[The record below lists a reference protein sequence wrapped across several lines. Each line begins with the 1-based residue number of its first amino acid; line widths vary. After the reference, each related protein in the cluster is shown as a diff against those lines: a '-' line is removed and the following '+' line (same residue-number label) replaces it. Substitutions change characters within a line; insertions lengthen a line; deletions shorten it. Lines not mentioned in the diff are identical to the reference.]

1 MFKCIDLI
9 QFLRNLLR
17 QFQWQT
23 RGYFRKCR
31 TQNHK
36 DPPKPELGEQAA
48 SAMWIATKS
57 GSDDLGIKCFYW
69 WVLTVNMV
77 SIYFRW
83 LFSSIYKC
91 SVRIFLNEVL
101 SLYFEVLINNQ
112 CSIWYCAGTK
122 RVFKHMRII
131 WVFVQPCILL
141 LLIFTS
147 AGRYC
152 LVLLRIMLCFWNL
165 N

>member
-1 MFKCIDLI
+1 MLSRQGQKLGLSLQTFLPLQLSFIINQFDGIPRAMTFLFLQQII
-9 QFLRNLLR
+9 QFIDFFL
-17 QFQWQT
+17 QFT
-23 RGYFRKCR
+23 NVVLEIFFMK
-31 TQNHK
+31 
-36 DPPKPELGEQAA
+36 
-48 SAMWIATKS
+48 
-57 GSDDLGIKCFYW
+57 YW
-69 WVLTVNMV
+69 VY
-77 SIYFRW
+77 I
-83 LFSSIYKC
+83 
-91 SVRIFLNEVL
+91 
-101 SLYFEVLINNQ
+101 FEVLIYNQ

-152 LVLLRIMLCFWNL
+152 LVLLRIMICFWNL